1 MRQIL
6 ADQAMANH
14 FRMRLLHYSYSTLM
28 DVCLTSATPVQVNER
43 YLPVGHRYKMASMVS
58 SKQLRMETTKIS
70 PIECFKIQILK
81 DEIRETLAKVKRL
94 KCIKTKSTYLRVL
107 HGDVYT
113 GTRVL
118 RFGLADTDECSKCRQ
133 TENLEHLL
141 VQCWYSGAIWS
152 KLRALYQKTDQRR
165 QTYNNS
171 SIKFVIGI
179 NLSTPKIKLHL
190 EIIKKLLAKERPN
203 VLPRTLIK
211 QSLDYLVIC
220 DHEHRAYY
228 KKL

>member
-1 MRQIL
+1 M
-6 ADQAMANH
+6 
-14 FRMRLLHYSYSTLM
+14 
-28 DVCLTSATPVQVNER
+28 
-43 YLPVGHRYKMASMVS
+43 
-58 SKQLRMETTKIS
+58 
-70 PIECFKIQILK
+70 
-81 DEIRETLAKVKRL
+81 
-94 KCIKTKSTYLRVL
+94 
-107 HGDVYT
+107 YT
-113 GTRVL
+113 GTRLL

-228 KKL
+228 KKLRSTLMANT